1 MPFISVARRLRWV
14 FFLLMSALAAVVAV
28 KNLFVV
34 SPSLQFAVTFS
45 REEALQA
52 AETFRLENFPQLAA
66 RRQAIVFESD
76 AALQHYVELEAGGVA
91 GFQQL
96 IGNPAAA
103 THGWWVRLFSEGQE
117 EELGVGFFPDG
128 QLAGFAFRQPENN
141 PGADLPEP
149 EALALTEAAITSLL
163 GEQFADY
170 HLLNSAVVRQ
180 TRGRA
185 DHRFTW
191 EHKHLQAGEARFRLE
206 ALLAGDQL
214 VSLVRIKHIPQA
226 FEQRFGEMRALNQR
240 ISQVA
245 NALMGLV
252 FGLGGFL
259 LGGIWLIRQGQLQW
273 RKAVWPGVVLAAGL
287 ASVVIVNLPTA
298 WMYYQTVTSSG
309 TFLFQQLFQALAT
322 FFFFGI
328 FWVALYA
335 VAEGLSR
342 MAFPRHPGLYGF
354 FKAPQAASPEI
365 AGRVLGAYIWTGFF
379 LLYAVLFIALTAR
392 WGWWQPAWS
401 QVDPNILA
409 SWRPGVAPLFN
420 ALQAGTWEECLF
432 RAIPLSMAVL
442 LGRRF
447 GMLRPL
453 VIGTLLLQAL
463 VFAGA
468 HANYPNLPGYS
479 RVVELFIPA
488 LVFGLVFLRYGLMI
502 AILTHFLY
510 DLVLMSLPLFMTD
523 DSRLWID
530 RAIVIAAGLLP
541 LLAVMWARWRAGSWQ
556 SLSDSARNQG
566 LLVNVVV
573 REQVAPPPVISV
585 PGSWQFSPAVLVVI
599 TAIGIGGL
607 LLAWTRPDAVQWQGY
622 TASRSEALQ
631 AAEQVLQARGVQLES
646 GWRASVT
653 AIGGESN
660 AYVWQE
666 VGASGYQQLIGRYLS
681 APRWRVQW
689 QRFDGPVEERTE
701 VWTVLLN
708 PDASLHAVSQRL
720 PEARPGASLD
730 REQALHLAA
739 AFVAEA
745 GWEDAAQWQE
755 KAVREINRPARR
767 DWVVEWL
774 NPDDWQQDEATAW
787 IRVVVAGDRV
797 VDASRGIDTPEAW
810 HRQQQIR
817 QSERTPLN
825 IAAAVLAL
833 VLFIAA
839 ISSFFGKQAAVRF
852 SIRAAL
858 PWMAVIGSGYLLV
871 GLLWLEP
878 TLAHFDALGSWS
890 AQLAVVLLSSL
901 VSLAFVLAV
910 VFLLVQVLYSL
921 PVSPVGDARRAWPI
935 GFALAIA
942 LAGVE
947 AAVRSVIP
955 VSYPPANYIGD
966 YPTWIPWLTAI
977 LNPWKSLLGSLVLLV
992 LATGLSRFTHTAK
1005 RWWLVMGVA
1014 LVWLAATSLAQTDIL
1029 AALAKSLA
1037 TLITVGLLMALI
1049 RREQAAVALAMVMVN
1064 VLLNTLWVASAD
1076 YPFAGFHAVLA
1087 MLVLALVSVCLFKHW
1102 LSWSARPIEN

>member
-1 MPFISVARRLRWV
+1 MPVIATASRLRWA
-14 FFLLMSALAAVVAV
+14 FFLLLSALAGILAV
-28 KNLFVV
+28 KHLFLV
-34 SPSLQFAVTFS
+34 SPSLQLAVTFS

-52 AETFRLENFPQLAA
+52 AETFRAENFPHLIVQ
-66 RRQAIVFESD
+66 RQAIVFQSD
-76 AALQHYVELEAGGVA
+76 AALQNYVELEAGGVA
-91 GFQQL
+91 AFQQL

-117 EELGVGFFPDG
+117 EELGVGFSLDG
-128 QLAGFAFRQPENN
+128 ELAGFAFRQPENN
-141 PGADLPEP
+141 PGADLPEA
-149 EALALTEAAITSLL
+149 EALALTEAATTALL
-163 GEQFADY
+163 GDQFADY
-170 HLLNSAVVRQ
+170 QLLDSSVVRQ

-191 EHKHLQAGEARFRLE
+191 EHRHLQLGEARFRLE
-206 ALLAGDQL
+206 AQLAGDQL

-226 FEQRFGEMRALNQR
+226 FEQRFGEMRVLNQR
-240 ISQVA
+240 ISQIA

-273 RKAVWPGVVLAAGL
+273 RQAVWPGVVLAAGL
-287 ASVVIVNLPTA
+287 ATVIIVNLPTA

-328 FWVALYA
+328 FWIALYA
-335 VAEGLSR
+335 VAEGLTR
-342 MAFPRHPGLYGF
+342 MAFPQHPGLYGF

-379 LLYAVLFIALTAR
+379 LLYAVLFIALTSH
-392 WGWWQPAWS
+392 WGWWQPAWA

-432 RAIPLSMAVL
+432 RAIPLSLAVL

-488 LVFGLVFLRYGLMI
+488 MVFGLVFLRYGLMI

-541 LLAVMWARWRAGSWQ
+541 LLIVLWARWRAGAWRP
-556 SLSDSARNQG
+556 LPDSARNQG
-566 LLVNVVV
+566 LAVNAAV
-573 REQVAPPPVISV
+573 REQPAAAPVIPV
-585 PGSWQFSPAVLVVI
+585 PGSWQFSPAVLAAI

-607 LLAWTRPDAVQWQGY
+607 LLAWTRPDALQWQGY
-622 TASRSEALQ
+622 TTSRSEALV
-631 AAEQVLQARGVQLES
+631 AAEAVLQARGVQLDS

-660 AYVWQE
+660 VYVWQE
-666 VGASGYQQLIGRYLS
+666 VGASAYQQLIGSYLS

-708 PDASLHAVSQRL
+708 PDGSLYNLSQRL
-720 PEARPGASLD
+720 PEARPGV
-730 REQALHLAA
+730 
-739 AFVAEA
+739 AFGGRVCSTSRLGRCGPMA
-745 GWEDAAQWQE
+745 G
-755 KAVREINRPARR
+755 KSG
-767 DWVVEWL
+767 
-774 NPDDWQQDEATAW
+774 
-787 IRVVVAGDRV
+787 AG
-797 VDASRGIDTPEAW
+797 
-810 HRQQQIR
+810 
-817 QSERTPLN
+817 N
-825 IAAAVLAL
+825 
-833 VLFIAA
+833 
-839 ISSFFGKQAAVRF
+839 
-852 SIRAAL
+852 
-858 PWMAVIGSGYLLV
+858 
-871 GLLWLEP
+871 
-878 TLAHFDALGSWS
+878 
-890 AQLAVVLLSSL
+890 
-901 VSLAFVLAV
+901 
-910 VFLLVQVLYSL
+910 
-921 PVSPVGDARRAWPI
+921 
-935 GFALAIA
+935 
-942 LAGVE
+942 
-947 AAVRSVIP
+947 
-955 VSYPPANYIGD
+955 
-966 YPTWIPWLTAI
+966 
-977 LNPWKSLLGSLVLLV
+977 
-992 LATGLSRFTHTAK
+992 
-1005 RWWLVMGVA
+1005 
-1014 LVWLAATSLAQTDIL
+1014 
-1029 AALAKSLA
+1029 
-1037 TLITVGLLMALI
+1037 
-1049 RREQAAVALAMVMVN
+1049 
-1064 VLLNTLWVASAD
+1064 
-1076 YPFAGFHAVLA
+1076 
-1087 MLVLALVSVCLFKHW
+1087 
-1102 LSWSARPIEN
+1102 